1 MRITEKEHRN
11 TLYWSVPINTLM
23 EVLETQSN
31 GLTTKEVKNR
41 VSIFGK
47 NTFESKSSNSALWIL
62 LSQLLNPL
70 VGILLFAGA
79 ITLYLQETI
88 ETVVILA
95 AVLINIVFAT
105 YQEFKAENTIEKL
118 KAYIK
123 NKAKV
128 LRDGNMIELDASDL
142 VPGDIVHISY
152 GSRISADM
160 RIIEATNLT
169 VDEAILTGESVPV
182 VKFDSIIES
191 DLITDRTNS
200 LFSGTYV
207 VNGNATAIVVNTGEN
222 TEIGK
227 IASSVSRTK
236 KVLTPVQNAVKQIS
250 WYIFLIATVIVIVIF
265 FLGIHRGESIASM
278 LVLSSAV
285 AVGAVPE
292 ALPIT
297 LTVILAIGVL
307 NISNKGGLIR
317 KLSAAETLGSTTL
330 ILTDKTGTLTQA
342 KLTLGNIF
350 LTKDIINND
359 FKETTS
365 DARINLSHEQKELLK
380 TAFYNI
386 EATVEKVTENSNNWI
401 YSGSAFDTIILKS
414 IYDHIVDIR
423 HEKKRI
429 LVSPF
434 NSTNKYSISSDEH
447 ELVVLGAPDILI
459 KASTLSDKEQENAE
473 NVLALLSSQ
482 GQRLIGVGIK
492 KKKHVDDVTMENI
505 EFLGLFTFSDPLR
518 ENISHSI
525 KDIQAKGVDVKIITG
540 DLPGTAKYIAHR
552 VGINAKDDEILSGE
566 QIRKFTDDEL
576 KVVLP
581 KIKIF
586 VRVTPEDKLRIGNLY
601 RALSE
606 VVAMTGDG
614 VNDSPALKSMDI
626 GISLASG
633 SDVAKSAADMI
644 LLDNNFKTITDTITE
659 GHKIRAN
666 IQKVF
671 VYLMSS
677 SLDEVFVIA
686 GALIVGLALPLNAL
700 QIIWVNIITGTLP
713 ALAFAYDSN
722 HSIYKNKK
730 GSHIFGFKV
739 KFMALGLGIFS
750 SLLLFFLYMF
760 LMKYFSYDTLLAR
773 SIFFVCFVTYNLTI
787 SYSFR
792 NLDKLITQYNP
803 FSNMRLNL
811 ANIIALILIVA
822 TMIIPGMQQVFD
834 VTYIPFALLWIIV
847 LWNVLNL
854 GVIEVT
860 KWVFMKLAHRF

>member
-1 MRITEKEHRN
+1 MRITEKEHQN
-11 TLYWSVPINTLM
+11 TLYWSVPVHTLT
-23 EVLETQSN
+23 EVLETDIE
-31 GLTTKEVKNR
+31 GLTTAEVKSR
-41 VSIFGK
+41 ASVFGT
-47 NTFESKSSNSALWIL
+47 NTFASKKSYGPLWII
-62 LSQLLNPL
+62 LSQLFNPL
-70 VGILLFAGA
+70 VGILICAGV
-79 ITLYLQETI
+79 ITWYLQEII
-88 ETVVILA
+88 ETMVIFG
-95 AVLINIVFAT
+95 AVLINIAFAT

-118 KAYIK
+118 QAYIK

-128 LRDGNMIELDASDL
+128 LRDGNMIEVDASDL

-152 GSRISADM
+152 GSRVSADM
-160 RIIEATNLT
+160 RIIESVNLT

-182 VKFDSIIES
+182 AKSDSIIES
-191 DLITDRTNS
+191 DLITDRINS

-207 VNGNATAIVVNTGEN
+207 VNGNATAVVVNIGEN

-236 KVLTPVQNAVKQIS
+236 KVQTPVQNAVNQIS
-250 WYIFLIATVIVIVIF
+250 WYIFLVASAIVVLIF
-265 FLGIHRGESIASM
+265 FLGIQRGENIANM
-278 LVLSSAV
+278 LVLSAAV

-297 LTVILAIGVL
+297 LTVILSIGVL
-307 NISNKGGLIR
+307 NISRKGGLIR

-330 ILTDKTGTLTQA
+330 ILTDKTGTLTQG

-350 LTKDIINND
+350 LAHDVISLDHTD
-359 FKETTS
+359 TTT
-365 DARINLSHEQKELLK
+365 DERMHLSHEQKELLK
-380 TAFYNI
+380 IAFSNI
-386 EATVEKVTENSNNWI
+386 ESTVEKITEDKNNWI
-401 YSGSAFDTIILKS
+401 YSGSAFDSIILKS
-414 IYDHIVDIR
+414 IYDHSVDIQ
-423 HEKKRI
+423 HEKKGI
-429 LVSPF
+429 LISPF
-434 NSTNKYSISSDEH
+434 NSTKKYSVSSNQH
-447 ELVVLGAPDILI
+447 ELIILGAPDILI
-459 KASTLSDKEQENAE
+459 KASTLTDEKKAAAE
-473 NVLALLSSQ
+473 KTLTLLSEQ
-482 GQRLIGVGIK
+482 GKRLIAVAK
-492 KKKHVDDVTMENI
+492 KKKLHTEDVGVEDL

-518 ENISHSI
+518 EDISHSI
-525 KDIQAKGVDVKIITG
+525 KDIKSKGIDVKIITG
-540 DLPGTAKYIAHR
+540 DLPGTAKYIAHK
-552 VGINAKDDEILSGE
+552 VGIHAEDDEILSGE

-601 RALSE
+601 RSLGE
-606 VVAMTGDG
+606 IVAMTGDG

-644 LLDNNFKTITDTITE
+644 LLDNNFKTITDTISE
-659 GHKIRAN
+659 GYKIRAN

-677 SLDEVFVIA
+677 SLDEVFVIV
-686 GALIVGLALPLNAL
+686 GALITGLALPLNAL

-722 HSIYKNKK
+722 HTVTRSKK

-739 KFMALGLGIFS
+739 KFMALGLGMLS
-750 SLLLFFLYMF
+750 SLLLFFLY
-760 LMKYFSYDTLLAR
+760 LGLTKYFVNDLLLAR

-811 ANIIALILIVA
+811 ANLVAIALIIATVIVP
-822 TMIIPGMQQVFD
+822 TMQNIFD
-834 VTYIPFALLWIIV
+834 VTHIPVELLWIV
-847 LWNVLNL
+847 VVWNIINL
-854 GVIEVT
+854 GVIEFT
-860 KWVFMKLAHRF
+860 KWVFLKVK